1 MPFVNHFGVR
11 ISVWTSY
18 MEAPFSVPII
28 SRMRWSRS
36 RNPSTSISASTIFW
50 ASAKERRSRARFV
63 ELLGRIIWGR
73 KVKWKS
79 AQKTLGELI
88 YTVGRTLIC
97 DVLFSFG
104 SSGYQLGYTYL
115 QYQPNG
121 PWNMSKMPYKISR
134 MRGRPTVYKGK
145 ECPPCHL
152 RPSYDGAAAV
162 ASSVADPRRP
172 PAATRSRSCRA
183 SSARAGSSR

>member
-28 SRMRWSRS
+28 SRMRCSRS

-104 SSGYQLGYTYL
+104 SSGYQLGYTL
-115 QYQPNG
+115 
-121 PWNMSKMPYKISR
+121 
-134 MRGRPTVYKGK
+134 
-145 ECPPCHL
+145 
-152 RPSYDGAAAV
+152 AAV
-162 ASSVADPRRP
+162 EHVKNALQNIANEGTPHGVQRQRMPTLSP
-172 PAATRSRSCRA
+172 PAELRWCR
-183 SSARAGSSR
+183 RRRVLCC